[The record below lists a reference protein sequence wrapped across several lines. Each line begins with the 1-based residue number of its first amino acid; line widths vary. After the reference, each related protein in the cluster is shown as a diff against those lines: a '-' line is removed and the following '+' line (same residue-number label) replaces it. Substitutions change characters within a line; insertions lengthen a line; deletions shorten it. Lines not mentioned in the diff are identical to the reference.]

1 MSSDEDINV
10 LNFSARVVS
19 KYSGDKVR
27 QFVVSF
33 YLSDNT
39 LSIYE
44 MAVPNS
50 GFRPGK
56 FLQRTRVRN
65 SFTKKFFEEKDFY
78 IGAEIGVS
86 GRIFELIDAAQHT
99 LCLMEANADDFPEA
113 NIEHVIHE
121 LNDAISK
128 KKDEKIDIVELFES
142 RDGNKTGF
150 VTVSE
155 AKEIFQMFLPLI
167 TKHAV
172 VTLTRAFERDQ
183 GKYEYN
189 ILLQNLII

>member
-1 MSSDEDINV
+1 MSDEDDINV
-10 LNFSARVVS
+10 LNFTARVIS
-19 KYSGDKVR
+19 NFSGDKVR
-27 QFVVSF
+27 KFVVSF
-33 YLSDNT
+33 YLTDHT

-65 SFTKKFFEEKDFY
+65 AFTKKFFEESDFY

-86 GRIFELIDAAQHT
+86 GRTFELMDAAKHT

-113 NIEHVIHE
+113 NIEHVIQE
-121 LNDAISK
+121 LYDACLK
-128 KKDEKIDIVELFES
+128 KADDINIKTLFES
-142 RDGNKTGF
+142 KDSDNTGF
-150 VTVSE
+150 VTVSD

-167 TKHAV
+167 TKHAII
-172 VTLTRAFERDQ
+172 TLTRAFERDQ

-189 ILLQNLII
+189 FLLQNLNI